1 MPRSF
6 HEAGPRS
13 RARPRRRPPAGRY
26 RYVRR
31 RWHAV
36 CAAVDWLGWRLWRL
50 WQALTRRPQQHVPL
64 GNVRRILVVQ
74 LDHLGDA
81 IITLGML
88 PALRARCPQ
97 AEIDVLAAPWNAAVF
112 HASPHIACV
121 HISRL
126 NRFARGHR
134 TGWLWAQCWW
144 GWRLRRRQYDLAID
158 VRGELPLALLL
169 WLSGAPRRLGW
180 ECGGGGFLLTD
191 RAAFVPGRH
200 ELESRL
206 ALIDALEGAPRPSMP
221 PAGPWFAVSEEARQK
236 IRTLLESSGVTRPLL
251 VLHLAAGTPA
261 KCWPAA
267 HWRELVGRLIVEHG
281 PCIVLVGARQDRH
294 LAHAVTGGAVWP
306 GVHDLVGALSI
317 PELAALLELADV
329 AIGGDSGPAHL
340 AAAVGTPVVSLFSGT
355 NLASQWRPWGPHV
368 QVLQQPVPC
377 SPCFRHRCP
386 WREHPC
392 MSGITPQQAAQ
403 AVSLL
408 LSRKSQRELPHAA
421 ARAAFPA
428 ARTYSLVPILVSEG
442 ESAHSLPH
450 ERQSPSCLEPRS
462 AAPHQELRGG
472 TA

>member
-1 MPRSF
+1 M
-6 HEAGPRS
+6 
-13 RARPRRRPPAGRY
+13 
-26 RYVRR
+26 
-31 RWHAV
+31 
-36 CAAVDWLGWRLWRL
+36 
-50 WQALTRRPQQHVPL
+50 PL
-64 GNVRRILVVQ
+64 GKVRRILVVQ

-112 HASPHIACV
+112 HASPHVARV

-144 GWRLRRRQYDLAID
+144 GWRLRRHQYDLAID

-191 RAAFVPGRH
+191 RAAFVPARH

-206 ALIDALEGAPRPSMP
+206 ALIDALEGAPHPSIL
-221 PAGPWFAVSEEARQK
+221 PASPWFTVPEEARQK
-236 IRTLLESSGVTRPLL
+236 IRTALEAIEAPRPLL

-281 PCIVLVGARQDRH
+281 PCIVLVGSRQDRH
-294 LAHAVTGGAVWP
+294 LVHAVTGGAVWP
-306 GVHDLVGALSI
+306 DVHDLVGALSI
-317 PELAALLELADV
+317 PELAALLELADL

-340 AAAVGTPVVSLFSGT
+340 AAAVGTPVLSLFSGT
-355 NLASQWRPWGPHV
+355 NLASQWRPWGPHAL
-368 QVLQQPVPC
+368 VLHQPVPC

-408 LSRKSQRELPHAA
+408 LSRTPKLEPPRAA
-421 ARAAFPA
+421 ARTASTASSA
-428 ARTYSLVPILVSEG
+428 CSLVSNPASKG
-442 ESAHSLPH
+442 ESARS
-450 ERQSPSCLEPRS
+450 SPQAGQNPSFLEPQL
-462 AAPHQELRGG
+462 AAPRQVPYGG

>member
-6 HEAGPRS
+6 SAAGPRR
-13 RARPRRRPPAGRY
+13 RARPRRRPPEGRY

-50 WQALTRRPQQHVPL
+50 WRALTRSPQQRVPL
-64 GNVRRILVVQ
+64 SKVRRILVVQ

-112 HASPHIACV
+112 LASPHVARV

-191 RAAFVPGRH
+191 RAAFVPARH

-206 ALIDALEGAPRPSMP
+206 ALIDALGGASQASRPPES
-221 PAGPWFAVSEEARQK
+221 PWFDVPEEAHQR
-236 IRTLLESSGVTRPLL
+236 IRTLLASLGAPRPLL

-267 HWRELVGRLIVEHG
+267 HWRELVGRLIVQHA
-281 PCIVLVGARQDRH
+281 PCIVLVGSRQDRH
-294 LAHAVTGGAVWP
+294 LAHAVTGGAAWP

-317 PELAALLELADV
+317 PELAALLEQADL

-340 AAAVGTPVVSLFSGT
+340 AAAVGTPVLSLFSGT
-355 NLASQWRPWGPHV
+355 NLASQWRPWGPLAL
-368 QVLQQPVPC
+368 VLHQPVPC

-392 MSGITPQQAAQ
+392 MSGITPQQVAQ
-403 AVSLL
+403 AVSELL
-408 LSRKSQRELPHAA
+408 ARRPGLEPPHAPVRAASTGTSACSHLSPLRPEAEPAHSSQRAPQRPSCWEP
-421 ARAAFPA
+421 P
-428 ARTYSLVPILVSEG
+428 
-442 ESAHSLPH
+442 SATPHSLPH
-450 ERQSPSCLEPRS
+450 RSP
-462 AAPHQELRGG
+462 
-472 TA
+472 T